1 MTDIKKTVNHYTKLM
16 FFHYIN
22 IFAICIS
29 NVLLFS
35 NKNAQIDGVAGGLS
49 ILIKNVIFVAA
60 VSLILNI
67 KIINKWD
74 SAK

>member
-1 MTDIKKTVNHYTKLM
+1 M

-35 NKNAQIDGVAGGLS
+35 NKNAQIDRVASGLS
-49 ILIKNVIFVAA
+49 ISIKNVIFVAA

-67 KIINKWD
+67 KIINKWNY
-74 SAK
+74 AK